1 MYVEVCV
8 RIRYPQ
14 CIRNV
19 LDFLGGERGGKRGQL
34 WWWQNMIKHV
44 FFLLLSKQK
53 RGEWEKESGEEY
65 FVYSALW
72 GYVVCV
78 SLRCLDWID
87 VFDKGRKPNPNR
99 SGWSW
104 VNQSQACS
112 FLSSSQKFCSGY
124 LTGPHLPS
132 RPAQSPNTN
141 FVPLKT
147 RGGKKERTNA
157 LPLPKMIMGCYL
169 LKKRLLEAA
178 LFVQYMTRISRI
190 FCTYLTI
197 LPHRWFA
204 EVAIVLGVAVRLR
217 RRAFV
222 CKERFL
228 IAWNSAARLQKVTV
242 SECSGVQSS

>member
-19 LDFLGGERGGKRGQL
+19 LDFWEGERGGKRGQL
-34 WWWQNMIKHV
+34 WWWQNTIKHL
-44 FFLLLSKQK
+44 FFLLSKQK
-53 RGEWEKESGEEY
+53 RGEWEKESGEEC
-65 FVYSALW
+65 FVYSAFW
-72 GYVVCV
+72 GYVVCI

-112 FLSSSQKFCSGY
+112 FLSSSQKFCSGC

-141 FVPLKT
+141 FVPPLKT
-147 RGGKKERTNA
+147 RGK
-157 LPLPKMIMGCYL
+157 
-169 LKKRLLEAA
+169 KKRKNKCSTLTKNDNGLLSTEK
-178 LFVQYMTRISRI
+178 TPIRS
-190 FCTYLTI
+190 C
-197 LPHRWFA
+197 
-204 EVAIVLGVAVRLR
+204 
-217 RRAFV
+217 FV
-222 CKERFL
+222 CTIHDPDIANFL
-228 IAWNSAARLQKVTV
+228 YLSNYPAAPVICWGCDCAWSCCAATA
-242 SECSGVQSS
+242 SGVCL